1 MSTPRPPAAD
11 ADPTRDPSDRGDEP
25 TREQPATAAGPTYEQ
40 PATPDDATREQPMLD
55 DRPSAGAPAADA
67 APIPRRFD
75 PRRLAVQ
82 AGTDFALL
90 VAGFALGTAFF
101 SIAVTL
107 VSLSLGL
114 LILVVGVPIAA
125 ASALVL
131 QGCAELERRRL
142 GLATDRPLAA
152 VYRPLRGT
160 VVART
165 LGILRDPR
173 RAFDALYL
181 VVQFPLTVAGF
192 VATVTGWSVALY
204 CLVYPVLYVVLPADW
219 DVGLNIGD
227 WTPDTFLEALLVL
240 PLGVVA
246 VPLAWGVSRLA
257 MIAQVELGRLLLTDD
272 RARLNA
278 RVSRLEETRAGVVD
292 ASSAELRRIERDLHD
307 GAQAR
312 MVAVAMDLGMAEER
326 MDEDPEAAR
335 RLVSGARVEARR
347 ALAEMRDLV
356 RGVAPSVLA
365 DRGLDAAL
373 ASLAGRSRVPVTLDV
388 DLPERPPAS
397 VETAAY
403 FVVAEALTNAAKH
416 ADATNVTVVV
426 LRHGDELLVRVS
438 DDGGGG
444 AAARPGGGLAGLRDR
459 VAALDGI
466 LTITSPDGGPT
477 TVAARFPCAS

>member
-11 ADPTRDPSDRGDEP
+11 ADPTRDLPARGDEP
-25 TREQPATAAGPTYEQ
+25 TREQPAPADEPTREQQ
-40 PATPDDATREQPMLD
+40 PASDDATREGPLG
-55 DRPSAGAPAADA
+55 GAPPAAGP
-67 APIPRRFD
+67 APARRRFD

-82 AGTDFALL
+82 AGTDFGLL

-101 SIAVTL
+101 TIAVTL
-107 VSLSLGL
+107 VSVSLGL
-114 LILVVGVPIAA
+114 LVLVVGVPIAA
-125 ASALVL
+125 GSALVL
-131 QGCAELERRRL
+131 QGCAELDRRRL
-142 GLATDRPLAA
+142 GLATDRPLVA
-152 VYRPLRGT
+152 VYRPLQGT
-160 VVART
+160 LVART
-165 LGILRDPR
+165 LGTLRDPR
-173 RAFDALYL
+173 RWFDALYL
-181 VVQFPLTVAGF
+181 VVQFPLTLAGF
-192 VATVTGWSVALY
+192 IATVTGWAVALY
-204 CLVYPVLYVVLPADW
+204 CLVYPAVYAVLPADW
-219 DVGLNIGD
+219 DGGLNIGD
-227 WTPDTFLEALLVL
+227 WTPDTFLESLLVV

-246 VPLAWGVSRLA
+246 VPLAWGISRLA
-257 MIAQVELGRLLLTDD
+257 MVAQVELGRLLLTDE
-272 RARLNA
+272 RAKLNA

-326 MDEDPEAAR
+326 MEEDPEAAR

-388 DLPERPPAS
+388 DLGERPPAS

-416 ADATNVTVVV
+416 ADATTVTVVV
-426 LRHGDELLVRVS
+426 LRHGDELLVRVT

-444 AAARPGGGLAGLRDR
+444 ATARPGGGLAGLRDR
-459 VAALDGI
+459 VAALDGT